1 MAMWD
6 KLFNKRKDEDPR
18 KLNPIVQKQPMPAAP
33 ARVSNARPA
42 EPAPV
47 KAETGTKV
55 REKPEA
61 EPPGPERETKS
72 RRKPEADP
80 PGPER
85 ETKSRHKG
93 EETKSRRPTD
103 AESFLKRGLSRQ
115 AAREHD
121 SAIEDFSKAIELD
134 GNLAKAYA
142 ARGVSKE
149 AKGDGDG
156 AKSDYSKSI
165 QIEIMN
171 EIGRQMREN
180 PDVEV

>member
-6 KLFNKRKDEDPR
+6 KLFKKKDDGPA
-18 KLNPIVQKQPMPAAP
+18 KLNPIVQKSPMPAAP
-33 ARVSNARPA
+33 ARVSAAKPVTRVP

-47 KAETGTKV
+47 KVEAPPAP
-55 REKPEA
+55 PE
-61 EPPGPERETKS
+61 PQRETKS
-72 RRKPEADP
+72 RKKP
-80 PGPER
+80 
-85 ETKSRHKG
+85 

-103 AESFLKRGLSRQ
+103 AESFLKRGLARQ
-115 AAREHD
+115 SQRDHD
-121 SAIEDFSKAIELD
+121 GAIEDFSKSIELD

-142 ARGVSKE
+142 ARGVSRE

-156 AKSDYSKSI
+156 AKADYSKSI

-180 PDVEV
+180 PDVEM

>member
-6 KLFNKRKDEDPR
+6 KLFSKKKDEDPR
-18 KLNPIVQKQPMPAAP
+18 KLNPIVQKSPMPAAP
-33 ARVSNARPA
+33 ARVSAARPV
-42 EPAPV
+42 PKPV
-47 KAETGTKV
+47 
-55 REKPEA
+55 
-61 EPPGPERETKS
+61 EPPPAKPPPPPRVPEPPAVERETKS
-72 RRKPEADP
+72 RKKP
-80 PGPER
+80 
-85 ETKSRHKG
+85 

-103 AESFLKRGLSRQ
+103 AETFLKRGLTRQ
-115 AAREHD
+115 SMREHD
-121 SAIEDFSKAIELD
+121 GAIEDFSKAIELD

-142 ARGVSKE
+142 ARGVSRE

-180 PDVEV
+180 PDVEM

>member
-6 KLFNKRKDEDPR
+6 KLFKKKDEDST

-33 ARVSNARPA
+33 QRASAAKPA
-42 EPAPV
+42 TRIEPAP
-47 KAETGTKV
+47 KAP
-55 REKPEA
+55 EKAPEL
-61 EPPGPERETKS
+61 PQQERETKS
-72 RRKPEADP
+72 RKKP
-80 PGPER
+80 
-85 ETKSRHKG
+85 

-103 AESFLKRGLSRQ
+103 AESFLKRGLLRQ
-115 AAREHD
+115 SAREHD

-134 GNLAKAYA
+134 GNLSKAYA
-142 ARGVSKE
+142 ARGVSRE

-156 AKSDYSKSI
+156 AKADYSKSI

-180 PDVEV
+180 PDVEM